1 MVNRMPPAL
10 SQLTLH
16 HHHMPKSS
24 AACLHHVA
32 KKKNEKLHLLMVVII
47 VEWPLLFCKRRS
59 GVLFF
64 SDRKGDQ

>member
-1 MVNRMPPAL
+1 MPPAL

-16 HHHMPKSS
+16 HHHIMPKSS
-24 AACLHHVA
+24 AASYPEI
-32 KKKNEKLHLLMVVII
+32 KKKQREKLHLLMVVKI